1 MAFNSRRVYHS
12 GFNHEMA
19 VQKQAPGAA
28 KVGWELRNE
37 HSGASATSR
46 RKRHFPGVE
55 SGNPQDEHMNDF
67 ES

>member
-1 MAFNSRRVYHS
+1 MESTFGGENARNSRVFAKMAINCRRVYHS

-46 RKRHFPGVE
+46 RK
-55 SGNPQDEHMNDF
+55 
-67 ES
+67 